1 MSINPKQVVISILET
16 NSKVLEVLGHALK
29 PFEISLQ
36 QFNVLRILRG
46 QKGVAANLS
55 TVQER
60 MVNRMSNTTRIID
73 KLIDKEYV
81 ERSICKNNR
90 RKIELFI
97 TEEGLS
103 LLKKVDPIVDQS
115 EAEILRSLKSMEQ
128 EELFTLLK
136 KNQYLIKISTF
147 MKANRPK
154 CGCGNT
160 QNLEGYCDGSHLNK

>member
-1 MSINPKQVVISILET
+1 MNNWQCVVHHTLMQLSDTQPTTNKTWVSYQVHMSINPKQVVISILET

-136 KNQYLIKISTF
+136 KINI
-147 MKANRPK
+147 
-154 CGCGNT
+154 
-160 QNLEGYCDGSHLNK
+160 